1 MAAQAPEKNAD
12 AAKPAEAAP
21 AAAAGGGGKAMLPLI
36 LNIVLM
42 PAIAFAMT
50 QFVLLPKL
58 NSKPAASAAHAEEGD
73 APEES
78 SHGEDKGHGE
88 AKADKGH
95 GEAKADKGHGEA
107 KSDKGHGAKPAKG
120 SKILAPLSAKIIVNV
135 AGTMGTRYM
144 VANITLVGTRGD
156 LKDLVEKN
164 DAQLRDVASSAL
176 ASRSIV
182 DLEKPGARNLIR
194 AELVSVFNAILGEGV
209 VQEIYL
215 TEFAVQ

>member
-21 AAAAGGGGKAMLPLI
+21 APSGGGGKAMLPLI

-58 NSKPAASAAHAEEGD
+58 NSKPAASAAHADGEAEGE
-73 APEES
+73 AAEES
-78 SHGEDKGHGE
+78 SHGESKSEKGHGE
-88 AKADKGH
+88 AKA
-95 GEAKADKGHGEA
+95 EKGHGEA
-107 KSDKGHGAKPAKG
+107 KSEKGHGAKPAKG